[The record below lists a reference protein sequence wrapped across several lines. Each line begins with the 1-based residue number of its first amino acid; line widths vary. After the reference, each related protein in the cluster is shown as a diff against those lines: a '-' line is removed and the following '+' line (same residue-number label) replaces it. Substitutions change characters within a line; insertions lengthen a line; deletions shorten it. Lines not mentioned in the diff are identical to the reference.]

1 MIIHI
6 FASRPLN
13 KDKNYIFIVFL
24 SSLSPILLDSIKKQA
39 KNASK
44 RLKIGKS
51 AELFP
56 HFSQRCEFPPPRY
69 RKRELCTPVA
79 SCDSSK
85 PAVISMDDY
94 VLVENAM
101 SIFEKTSGYSG

>member
-1 MIIHI
+1 MEMN
-6 FASRPLN
+6 SLLN
-13 KDKNYIFIVFL
+13 Q
-24 SSLSPILLDSIKKQA
+24 PGQT
-39 KNASK
+39 
-44 RLKIGKS
+44 LKVS
-51 AELFP
+51 
-56 HFSQRCEFPPPRY
+56 
-69 RKRELCTPVA
+69 A